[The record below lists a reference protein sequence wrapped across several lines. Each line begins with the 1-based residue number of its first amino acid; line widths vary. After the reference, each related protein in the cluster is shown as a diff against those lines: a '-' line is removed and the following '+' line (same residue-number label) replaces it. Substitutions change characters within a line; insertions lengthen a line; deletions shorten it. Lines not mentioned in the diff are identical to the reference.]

1 LPAGK
6 KLFNCYP
13 VTVAFSASRLLPEAG
28 LDVVWQQFYQREGL
42 SQGKQK
48 KLVKGDS
55 KNKIFNALSKCK
67 VLFFLRAV

>member
-13 VTVAFSASRLLPEAG
+13 VTVDFSASRLLPEAG

-42 SQGKQK
+42 SQEKQK
-48 KLVKGDS
+48 
-55 KNKIFNALSKCK
+55 NKKIIHYQSLNT
-67 VLFFLRAV
+67 